1 MKKRLKKLILIVDDE
16 QDILDLVS
24 YNLKRADLHT
34 IGVLDGENAIKFARN
49 EFPDAIVLDLML
61 PGISGLDVCRVL
73 KGDSKTSSIPILMLT
88 ARGAESDI
96 VKGLEI
102 GADDYV
108 TKPFSPKV
116 LVARIQ
122 ALLRRGSGKI
132 LDPEGVL
139 TADNLKIHPGKREV
153 RVDGQEVTLTFTE
166 FQILFLLASHPNWV
180 FSRDQII
187 EEVRGENYPVTDRT
201 VDFQIVGLRKKLGSA
216 GSLIK
221 TVRGVGY
228 RFYHEE

>member
-16 QDILDLVS
+16 KDILDLVS
-24 YNLKRADLHT
+24 YNLKKAGFHS
-34 IGVLDGENAIKFARN
+34 IGVEDGEKALSSAR
-49 EFPDAIVLDLML
+49 EEIPDAIILDLML

-73 KGDSKTSSIPILMLT
+73 KGDSKTNSIPILMLT
-88 ARGAESDI
+88 ARVADSDI

-122 ALLRRGSGKI
+122 ALLRRGSERV
-132 LDPEGVL
+132 LDPDGIL
-139 TADNLKIHPGKREV
+139 SAGNLIIHPGKREV
-153 RVDGQEVTLTFTE
+153 KVYGEKISLTFTE

-180 FSRDQII
+180 FTREQII

-201 VDFQIVGLRKKLGSA
+201 VDFQIVGLRKKLGTA
-216 GSLIK
+216 GELVK

-228 RFYHEE
+228 RFYLED